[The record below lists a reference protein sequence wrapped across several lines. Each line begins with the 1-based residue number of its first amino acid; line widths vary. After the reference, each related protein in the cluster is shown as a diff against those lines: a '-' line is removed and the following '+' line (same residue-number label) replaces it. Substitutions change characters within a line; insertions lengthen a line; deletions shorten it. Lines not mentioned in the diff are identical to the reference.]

1 MTTTTTGS
9 GTPSGLTTSWL
20 ATRLG
25 QQPARIEALRR
36 AGMLLGVP
44 RADGQRVF
52 PSWQFG
58 RDGRPLPS
66 LPRVIAAGRAAGLDD
81 GALHR
86 LVTMREGMTG
96 GRRLVEALRSGTEEP
111 VLRAIARAAS

>member
-1 MTTTTTGS
+1 MTTTTTS
-9 GTPSGLTTSWL
+9 STPSGLTTSWL
-20 ATRLG
+20 ASRLG

-36 AGMLLGVP
+36 AGMLVGVE
-44 RADGQRVF
+44 RSDGQRIF

-58 RDGRPLPS
+58 RNWEPIAA
-66 LPRVIAAGRAAGLDD
+66 LPRIVAAARAAGLDD

-86 LVTMREGMTG
+86 LVTTRDGMTG
-96 GRRLVEALRSGTEEP
+96 GRRLVDALRGGSDEP

>member
-1 MTTTTTGS
+1 MTTTTPD

-20 ATRLG
+20 AGRLG

-36 AGMLLGVP
+36 SGLLVGVP
-44 RADGQRVF
+44 RGDGQRVF

-58 RDGRPLPS
+58 PDVRPLPA
-66 LPRVIAAGRAAGLDD
+66 LARIVAAARAAGLDD
-81 GALHR
+81 AALHR
-86 LVTMREGMTG
+86 LVTTREGLTG
-96 GRRLVEALRSGTEEP
+96 GRRLIDALRRGDEEH